1 MADNER
7 NELNRREFLRKAAI
21 TGAVA
26 WAIPVVQTITA
37 TPAYASH
44 VPCAHSPHDPG
55 DSEFEPGTC
64 MGVCKSV
71 HTRCPPGAGTGGNC
85 ADICNAAC
93 SQGTCPTQYCVAS
106 NYNCCAGGT
115 VVFGPC

>member
-1 MADNER
+1 MAENE
-7 NELNRREFLRKAAI
+7 NSGLNRREFLRKAAI

-64 MGVCKSV
+64 MGVCKGRHQS
-71 HTRCPPGAGTGGNC
+71 CPPAGGTGGQC
-85 ADICNAAC
+85 ADICNANCA
-93 SQGTCPTQYCVAS
+93 QGACPTQFCSPACYQCS
-106 NYNCCAGGT
+106 GGNIT
-115 VVFGPC
+115 FVC